1 MLACVRP
8 SRFAE
13 STCKPWPGIGPQID
27 ALSLRGKPLT
37 AWVVE
42 MEQRRRD
49 ADAIAVDDAK
59 KIAQQA
65 YQQDMNR
72 LARDAATQTLIEA
85 QDSIELGQPLV
96 GTRNFQSGFMNR
108 LAQVLGAR
116 DAISDC
122 KHPFC
127 VVKNLFRQQK
137 VQYKGLAK
145 TMLRL
150 KYRPRSA

>member
-1 MLACVRP
+1 
-8 SRFAE
+8 
-13 STCKPWPGIGPQID
+13 
-27 ALSLRGKPLT
+27 
-37 AWVVE
+37 

-116 DAISDC
+116 DAILGLTIFIALMTASGASLVSD
-122 KHPFC
+122 KHS
-127 VVKNLFRQQK
+127 
-137 VQYKGLAK
+137 
-145 TMLRL
+145 T
-150 KYRPRSA
+150 RSIYIV